1 MKKKKMNSKNV
12 ESVLQSVPA
21 TLQLHLDE
29 NQNVLKWVM
38 TNSISE
44 ISFETLD
51 LCWEIFAE
59 DLRILRIVYR
69 ISTIS

>member
-1 MKKKKMNSKNV
+1 MNSKNV